1 MQRSAV
7 WGLYPVAGFL
17 KRRTASWLVLASG
30 TCRNYMP
37 DWNTPMP
44 SSLYLNLNRF
54 ALRELYIGH
63 RMLETVKLVLNINLD
78 SILLTRHCTNFTVML
93 DIQSSKK
100 HIFSGH
106 ACFCQHKKFK
116 TIEETCYTVKMKKFS
131 VVHFLVLQASLSITS
146 RGTRR
151 CPG

>member
-1 MQRSAV
+1 M

-63 RMLETVKLVLNINLD
+63 RMLEIVKLVLNINLD
-78 SILLTRHCTNFTVML
+78 GILVTRHCTNFTVML

-106 ACFCQHKKFK
+106 ACSCQHKKIK
-116 TIEETCYTVKMKKFS
+116 TIEETCYTVRMKRFS
-131 VVHFLVLQASLSITS
+131 VVHLYSYKHLCLLLAGV
-146 RGTRR
+146 
-151 CPG
+151 PGVARDDQS